1 MNLEKSVVVN
11 FNPNPEP
18 LHLKIDRIPL
28 PDVTITKFLGVWLD
42 NRLNWDTH
50 VNKLCIKISQNV
62 NFLKMGKNMLNKST
76 KLNLYYAQIHSH
88 INYAIMVWGNMMSKS
103 QLDRLQKQQN
113 KCIRLITNEHANVE
127 DYKRLK
133 ILDITS
139 LIRLEN
145 YKHGYKLNNN
155 LLPIPVA
162 KSCTSDSTH
171 QSIMKQ
177 HNYNTR
183 NKHLPMCQRQ

>member
-1 MNLEKSVVVN
+1 
-11 FNPNPEP
+11 
-18 LHLKIDRIPL
+18 
-28 PDVTITKFLGVWLD
+28 
-42 NRLNWDTH
+42 
-50 VNKLCIKISQNV
+50 
-62 NFLKMGKNMLNKST
+62 MGKNMLNKST

-183 NKHLPMCQRQ
+183 NKHLPNVPKATNKKYRSSFLYQHIKDFQQLPDSIKNDSTTFPSFVRRCKKHLLNTV